1 MSIICEY
8 GVYHQL
14 DIHHIIKC
22 NVINE
27 NCAFVRWCSV
37 DQCIKNTDGY
47 INCKVRSE
55 EMSRKIIEQ
64 ENIIESTPNG
74 KLEEKF
80 KLKEENCKVIWVKQN
95 SFAVDF
101 KGYGISFDL
110 DVGKKVNEY
119 IKIQYES
126 EIGKSD
132 FKAYPIY
139 E

>member
-1 MSIICEY
+1 
-8 GVYHQL
+8 
-14 DIHHIIKC
+14 
-22 NVINE
+22 
-27 NCAFVRWCSV
+27 
-37 DQCIKNTDGY
+37 
-47 INCKVRSE
+47 
-55 EMSRKIIEQ
+55 MSRKIEQ
-64 ENIIESTPNG
+64 EDNIESTPNG
-74 KLEEKF
+74 KLEEKSIST
-80 KLKEENCKVIWVKQN
+80 LELREENCKVIWVKKS

-132 FKAYPIY
+132 FKAKPIY

>member
-1 MSIICEY
+1 MSKVIKEESIDEY
-8 GVYHQL
+8 
-14 DIHHIIKC
+14 
-22 NVINE
+22 
-27 NCAFVRWCSV
+27 
-37 DQCIKNTDGY
+37 
-47 INCKVRSE
+47 
-55 EMSRKIIEQ
+55 IEIDKK
-64 ENIIESTPNG
+64 EI
-74 KLEEKF
+74 
-80 KLKEENCKVIWVKQN
+80 KEENCKVIWIKQN

-110 DVGKKVNEY
+110 DVGKKVSEY